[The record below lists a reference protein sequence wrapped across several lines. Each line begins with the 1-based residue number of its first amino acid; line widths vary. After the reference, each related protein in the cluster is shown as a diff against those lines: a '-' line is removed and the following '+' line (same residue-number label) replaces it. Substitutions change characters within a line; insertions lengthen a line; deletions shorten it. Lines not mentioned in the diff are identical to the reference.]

1 MRKELS
7 FLIPALVDRK
17 FKKCQIFTTS
27 RSLSDFIGKIGK
39 TSLNSSIKGVY
50 TFSLP
55 LCFIVFWKLP
65 RKIDTIDE
73 NLRKLEPQQKQR
85 VLIKKMSVNVRK
97 LAIIKQYFSC
107 LAHKRVA
114 TVRSRCFGFEAEW

>member
-39 TSLNSSIKGVY
+39 ISLNSSIKGVY

-85 VLIKKMSVNVRK
+85 VLIKKMSVMCTMMFISTQHFV
-97 LAIIKQYFSC
+97 
-107 LAHKRVA
+107 
-114 TVRSRCFGFEAEW
+114 